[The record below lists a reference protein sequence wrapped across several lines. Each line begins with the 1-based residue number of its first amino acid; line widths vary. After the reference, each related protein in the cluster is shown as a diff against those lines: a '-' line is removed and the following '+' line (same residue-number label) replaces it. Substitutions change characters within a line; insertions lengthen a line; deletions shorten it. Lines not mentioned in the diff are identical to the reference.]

1 MNSAGRAGAEQTGM
15 PIVMLASLFPAY
27 LLREIQNTVGE
38 ERKVRCRV
46 DF

>member
-1 MNSAGRAGAEQTGM
+1 MNSAGRGGAEQTGM
-15 PIVMLASLFPAY
+15 PIVMLASLFPGY
-27 LLREIQNTVGE
+27 LLGKIQKTVGE